1 MLLPW
6 RRYQL
11 YLFNIIFYGGR
22 GSWAALMLIAY
33 ALSTLYL
40 CLDLAVNFLKDKGN
54 GLITITDR
62 AKYID

>member
-1 MLLPW
+1 
-6 RRYQL
+6 
-11 YLFNIIFYGGR
+11 
-22 GSWAALMLIAY
+22 MLIAY